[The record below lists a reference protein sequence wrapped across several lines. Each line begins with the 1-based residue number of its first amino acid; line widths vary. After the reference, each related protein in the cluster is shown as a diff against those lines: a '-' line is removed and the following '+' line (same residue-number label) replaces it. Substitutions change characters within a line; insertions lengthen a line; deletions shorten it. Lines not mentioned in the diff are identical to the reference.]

1 MEKEEDKGK
10 SKEKEKVSL
19 YVSSQSCG
27 VRDCSK
33 ITLTES
39 EKVPTDFKKQ
49 GKRNRVN
56 GGIFERKVRADLEKK
71 GWIVNKWMNNVD
83 LIKNKLIPS
92 KRKYNPFM
100 KALSVGTGF
109 PDFMCMRPKEDLF
122 DVILVEVK
130 RNGIF
135 DKEEKE
141 KAKWY
146 LQNKIVKEI
155 LIAMEERNG
164 RKLEVKYINFLE
176 KYPKCLI

>member
-1 MEKEEDKGK
+1 MSVGLKKFEECI
-10 SKEKEKVSL
+10 EKVTYGNKIQRTEYL
-19 YVSSQSCG
+19 DNGKFPVVSQ
-27 VRDCSK
+27 
-33 ITLTES
+33 ES
-39 EKVPTDFKKQ
+39 
-49 GKRNRVN
+49 
-56 GGIFERKVRADLEKK
+56 
-71 GWIVNKWMNNVD
+71 
-83 LIKNKLIPS
+83 KLI
-92 KRKYNPFM
+92 N
-100 KALSVGTGF
+100 GF
-109 PDFMCMRPKEDLF
+109 WNNEEDLF